1 MDRVWRTEGLDWW
14 PCELPSESEYD
25 NARAN
30 LERNDW
36 RVDYVI
42 SHTCAT
48 DMLSRTLWPD
58 TGWNHPETDRLT
70 GFFNELEEKLSYKRW
85 YYGHFHRDR
94 NLDDRHTVLF
104 EQVVRIG
111 DGVT

>member
-1 MDRVWRTEGLDWW
+1 MWRTEGLDWW

-111 DGVT
+111 DEVT